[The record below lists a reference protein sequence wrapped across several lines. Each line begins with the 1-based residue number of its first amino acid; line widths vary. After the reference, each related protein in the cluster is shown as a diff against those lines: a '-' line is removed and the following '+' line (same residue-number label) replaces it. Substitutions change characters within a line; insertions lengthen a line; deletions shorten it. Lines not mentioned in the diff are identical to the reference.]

1 MQTRTVSSDR
11 ARNNWGEIIEAASAG
26 EVVDVER
33 YGRSVAVV
41 ISRKLFDRLQASH
54 LAMLGYISR
63 EAERTGNEISF
74 APGDPKPLY
83 LVIQKSA
90 KCRSIHLFACVLG
103 CLVDGAG
110 CALGE
115 GVGRGELSR
124 MVQRSGEAAV
134 HQIANG
140 NRHEMQ
146 RKISQR
152 LISPSSQM

>member
-41 ISRKLFDRLQASH
+41 INRKLFDRLQASH

-74 APGDPKPLY
+74 APGESITLEA
-83 LVIQKSA
+83 IEQKA
-90 KCRSIHLFACVLG
+90 R
-103 CLVDGAG
+103 
-110 CALGE
+110 ALGW
-115 GVGRGELSR
+115 GLP
-124 MVQRSGEAAV
+124 EA
-134 HQIANG
+134 G
-140 NRHEMQ
+140 
-146 RKISQR
+146 
-152 LISPSSQM
+152 